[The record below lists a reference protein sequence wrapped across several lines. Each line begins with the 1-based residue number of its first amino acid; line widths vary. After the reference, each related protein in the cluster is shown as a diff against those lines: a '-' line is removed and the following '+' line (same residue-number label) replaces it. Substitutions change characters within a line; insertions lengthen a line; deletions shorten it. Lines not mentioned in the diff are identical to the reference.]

1 MRKKLLPFFTILIFF
16 WAFPAQAHH
25 KDIQVAFFVIR
36 AIDDMFFSL
45 VVDFMGEACADL
57 GMEMNPY
64 YANGNHLLMV
74 KQVEKVL
81 NKKDK
86 PEALVFINF
95 KNIGHKIVKLAEE
108 AKTPVFLINSALDPE
123 KAMGQPRE
131 KYKYWIGEMLP
142 DDVGAGY
149 NLAKELIMHA
159 KPGDDGKIHMVAIEG
174 ERTTGAS
181 AARVQGLHLALEEH
195 KNVILHQTV
204 AGNWLPERAEFQ
216 FRFLR
221 KRYPKTTVYWAAS
234 DGMAIGVANGAKALN
249 LKLGTDV
256 ITGGVDWANEGIEA
270 VRKGDIE
277 ASLGG
282 HVMEAGWAAVL
293 LYDYFH
299 NQDFA
304 AESVSMQDAMTAVTR
319 ENIDAFY
326 TKFTRENWHLI
337 DFKNFSKAYN
347 PDLHK
352 YDFSLRAVMNEL
364 EAH

>member
-1 MRKKLLPFFTILIFF
+1 
-16 WAFPAQAHH
+16 
-25 KDIQVAFFVIR
+25 
-36 AIDDMFFSL
+36 
-45 VVDFMGEACADL
+45 
-57 GMEMNPY
+57 
-64 YANGNHLLMV
+64 
-74 KQVEKVL
+74 
-81 NKKDK
+81 
-86 PEALVFINF
+86 
-95 KNIGHKIVKLAEE
+95 
-108 AKTPVFLINSALDPE
+108 
-123 KAMGQPRE
+123 
-131 KYKYWIGEMLP
+131 
-142 DDVGAGY
+142 
-149 NLAKELIMHA
+149 
-159 KPGDDGKIHMVAIEG
+159 
-174 ERTTGAS
+174 
-181 AARVQGLHLALEEH
+181 
-195 KNVILHQTV
+195 
-204 AGNWLPERAEFQ
+204 
-216 FRFLR
+216 
-221 KRYPKTTVYWAAS
+221 
-234 DGMAIGVANGAKALN
+234 MAIGVANGAKALN